1 MELEQG
7 GREPRSKA
15 QAVHNQLLIAA
26 VKINV
31 SLENHTASVSSK
43 AKENRDDEVNWVQP
57 QQPHCVLIANTLSA
71 LLLSAGLWTAP
82 GRGVGF
88 YLAKA
93 CSSLLEINCD
103 LVSIVTKRLS
113 Q

>member
-26 VKINV
+26 VKINL

-43 AKENRDDEVNWVQP
+43 AKENRDDEVNWVQL

-71 LLLSAGLWTAP
+71 LLLSAGLLDSA
-82 GRGVGF
+82 GKGCRF
-88 YLAKA
+88 
-93 CSSLLEINCD
+93 
-103 LVSIVTKRLS
+103 
-113 Q
+113 

>member
-26 VKINV
+26 VKINL

-71 LLLSAGLWTAP
+71 LLLSAGLLDSA
-82 GRGVGF
+82 GKGCRF
-88 YLAKA
+88 
-93 CSSLLEINCD
+93 
-103 LVSIVTKRLS
+103 
-113 Q
+113 